1 MNKYLTNYH
10 SHCSFCDGRA
20 PMEEF
25 IIQAI
30 KMGFTSYG
38 ISSHAPLPFH
48 RLWAMEKNEVSAYLS
63 EYNFLKEKYSHQI
76 DLFVGMEIDY
86 LDAESNPANTYYQSL
101 PLDYRIG
108 SVHLL
113 HGLNG
118 EIVDIDGDRKG
129 FKENLKIS
137 LGGELKP
144 VVKAY
149 FDKMMQMIDAGGF
162 DFIGHCDKIFYNA
175 LYVCPDMLEKEWYN
189 RLMADFF
196 DFIAERGSMI
206 ELNTKAFDETGF
218 FFPNAKYLSMIRD
231 RKIPVL
237 VNSDAH
243 YPDRIHS
250 GLSSGYEALLLCGI
264 REVVQRR
271 WTSWQLVPLVCS

>member
-1 MNKYLTNYH
+1 MYLTNYH

-20 PMEEF
+20 PMEDF

-48 RLWAMEKNEVSAYLS
+48 RRWAMEKSEVSAYLS
-63 EYNFLKEKYSHQI
+63 EFCFLKEKYSNQI
-76 DLFVGMEIDY
+76 DLYVGMEIDY
-86 LDAESNPANTYYQSL
+86 LDEDSNPSNTYFQSL

-113 HGLNG
+113 HGVEG
-118 EIVDIDGDRKG
+118 EIVDIDGYREG
-129 FKENLKIS
+129 FKDNLIKY

-144 VVKAY
+144 VIQTY
-149 FDKMMQMIDAGGF
+149 FDKMMRMIDGGGI
-162 DFIGHCDKIFYNA
+162 DFVGHCDKIFYNA
-175 LYVCPDMLEKEWYN
+175 LFVCPDLLEKEWYN
-189 RLMADFF
+189 RLMEEYY
-196 DFIAERGSMI
+196 DFIAERGMMI

-218 FFPNAKYLSMIRD
+218 FFPNTKYLPMIRD

-243 YPDRIHS
+243 YPDRINS
-250 GLSSGYEALLLCGI
+250 GLSSGYEALLHCGF
-264 REVVQRR
+264 REVVQRKGS
-271 WTSWQLVPLVCS
+271 SWQLKPLYPH